1 MRRIAV
7 SALRER
13 IGDVLRHV
21 AVLREPIILTR
32 HGHELGAIVPMED
45 LERLRALDAE
55 EQTSASLAAYRSS
68 WRRLTDSIHRRR

>member
-1 MRRIAV
+1 VRRIPA

-13 IGDVLRHV
+13 LGEVLRLV
-21 AVLREPIILTR
+21 AVRRESIILTR

-55 EQTSASLAAYRSS
+55 QSGARLAPYRSS
-68 WRRLTDSIHRRR
+68 WRRLTDSIHRRH